1 VITDQEEVEVVL
13 RFDAEIAARVPETT
27 WHPSEQT
34 TREPAGTI
42 LWRARVPG
50 PIEIRRWILSWGS
63 QVEVVSPPELR
74 DEVAATY
81 RAAAARY

>member
-1 VITDQEEVEVVL
+1 MITDQEEVEVVL
-13 RFDAEIAARVPETT
+13 RFDAEIAARVTETT

-50 PIEIRRWILSWGS
+50 TIEIRRWILSWGS
-63 QVEVVSPPELR
+63 QVEVVAPAELR

-81 RAAAARY
+81 RAAAALY